1 MKLPMVIDQ
10 MINNLKM
17 KMMLMTILLTTP
29 EATMVLLMFGSTKV
43 ILLNSANL
51 QSQENHTVMKLP
63 TEMLLM
69 IKNSKIKMII
79 ETKLLMIMVL
89 LINGK
94 EREISLKSAQ
104 NNLLKLKTKELNN
117 TYIDNINSI

>member
-17 KMMLMTILLTTP
+17 KMMLMMILLTTP
-29 EATMVLLMFGSTKV
+29 EATMVLLMFGNTKV
-43 ILLNSANL
+43 ILLNSPNL
-51 QSQENHTVMKLP
+51 QSQENHIVMKSP

-89 LINGK
+89 SINGK

-104 NNLLKLKTKELNN
+104 NNLLKLKIKELNN
-117 TYIDNINSI
+117 TYKDNINSI

>member
-29 EATMVLLMFGSTKV
+29 EATMVLLMFGNTKV

-79 ETKLLMIMVL
+79 ETKLLTIMAL

>member
-29 EATMVLLMFGSTKV
+29 EATMVLLMFGNTKV

-69 IKNSKIKMII
+69 IKNCKIKMII

>member
-17 KMMLMTILLTTP
+17 KMMLMMILLTIP
-29 EATMVLLMFGSTKV
+29 EATMVLLMFGNTKV
-43 ILLNSANL
+43 ILLNSPNL
-51 QSQENHTVMKLP
+51 QSQENHIVMKSP

-89 LINGK
+89 SINGK

-117 TYIDNINSI
+117 TYKDNINSI

>member
-10 MINNLKM
+10 MINNSKM

-29 EATMVLLMFGSTKV
+29 EATMVLLMFGNTKV
-43 ILLNSANL
+43 ILLNSPNQ
-51 QSQENHTVMKLP
+51 QSQENHTAMKLP

-104 NNLLKLKTKELNN
+104 NNLLKLKTKELIN
-117 TYIDNINSI
+117 TYKDNINSI